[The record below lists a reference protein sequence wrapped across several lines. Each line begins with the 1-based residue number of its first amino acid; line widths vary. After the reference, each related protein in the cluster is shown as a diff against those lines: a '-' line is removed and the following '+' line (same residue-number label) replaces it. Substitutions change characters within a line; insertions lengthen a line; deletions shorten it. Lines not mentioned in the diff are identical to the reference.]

1 MEYAIDQKEID
12 GIDSVLDRYFMS
24 IGVQCACLV
33 DLAGN
38 IITNRGDGD
47 GLIDVYSLAA
57 LSAGNFGTVNAMAN
71 LINEEEFSLLFY
83 QGKQS
88 NIYFAK
94 VGTDFLLVL
103 IFGKET
109 SLGFLRLKADQACEE
124 IRTIFEG

>member
-12 GIDSVLDRYFMS
+12 GIEAVLDSYFIS
-24 IGVQCACLV
+24 VGVQCACLV

-83 QGKQS
+83 KGKRA
-88 NIYFAK
+88 NIFFNK
-94 VGTDFLLVL
+94 VGSEFLLVL

-109 SLGFLRLKADQACEE
+109 SLGFLRLKTDKACEE
-124 IRTIFEG
+124 ILRIIEG

>member
-12 GIDSVLDRYFMS
+12 GIDAILDRYFTS
-24 IGVQCACLV
+24 VGVQCACLI

-38 IITNRGDGD
+38 IITHRGDGD
-47 GLIDVYSLAA
+47 GSIDVYSLAA
-57 LSAGNFGTVNAMAN
+57 LSAGNFGTVNALAN

-83 QGKQS
+83 KGNGA
-88 NIYFAK
+88 NIYFGK
-94 VGTDFLLVL
+94 VGSEFLLVL

-124 IRTIFEG
+124 IHKIFEG